1 MPDAW
6 YALFPGILL
15 AVSAGVA
22 GGVLP
27 VLRTPSERL
36 TAVLQHFAAGV
47 LLSIICFGISV
58 EIDEM
63 GLPLIALVGIV
74 FGAVVIVSM
83 KLFLRRYETPGDDP
97 SPAGFIGA
105 AFLDTLVD
113 GFLIGAAATIQPGL
127 AVFLMVGLGIELF
140 VLTSLVSSELLKLRW
155 KKLLVVAMAV
165 GIAAT
170 QFVGATLGTIVMVS
184 QGDTTQTVALGV
196 ALAVLLYLVAEE
208 LLLRGNEVENS
219 SLTTSALFVGFIGL
233 TAYTLLA
240 PV

>member
-27 VLRTPSERL
+27 VLRPPSERL

-47 LLSIICFGISV
+47 LLSVICFGISV

-63 GLPLIALVGIV
+63 GLPLIALFGIV

-83 KLFLRRYETPGDDP
+83 KLFLRRYETPRDDP
-97 SPAGFIGA
+97 SPAGFIAA

-113 GFLIGAAATIQPGL
+113 GFLIGAAVTIQPGL

-140 VLTSLVSSELLKLRW
+140 VLTSLVSSELVKLRW
-155 KKLLVVAMAV
+155 KKFLVVGMTV
-165 GIAAT
+165 GIAIT
-170 QFVGATLGTIVMVS
+170 QFAGATLGTIVMVNK
-184 QGDTTQTVALGV
+184 GETTQTIALGV

-208 LLLRGNEVENS
+208 LLLRGNDVENS
-219 SLTTSALFVGFIGL
+219 WITTSALFVGFIGL

-240 PV
+240 PG

>member
-6 YALFPGILL
+6 YALFPGIIL
-15 AVSAGVA
+15 AVSAGVV

-27 VLRTPSERL
+27 VLHPPSERM

-63 GLPLIALVGIV
+63 GLPLMALLGLVA
-74 FGAVVIVSM
+74 GAGVIVSM
-83 KLFLRRYETPGDDP
+83 KLFLRRYETPGDDA

-113 GFLIGAAATIQPGL
+113 GFLIGAAATIQPEL
-127 AVFLMVGLGIELF
+127 AVFLMLGLGIELF
-140 VLTSLVSSELLKLRW
+140 VLTSSVSSELLKLRW
-155 KKLLVVAMAV
+155 KKLLVVAVTA

-170 QFVGATLGTIVMVS
+170 QFAGATLGTVVMANR
-184 QGDTTQTVALGV
+184 GDTTQTIALGA

-219 SLTTSALFVGFIGL
+219 PRTTGTLFVGFIGL
-233 TAYTLLA
+233 SAYTMLA
-240 PV
+240 PA